1 MGTLSGSP
9 VKTIY
14 KKLAWYDSSSG
25 NLNYTND
32 SDVDTQISN
41 IKISGSMYIPAAQ
54 KLYLDGGTHTYFH
67 ESSNDVVQL
76 AGGVDQTAAV
86 RLINMTPK
94 SGAGAG
100 NTVYGLDAGSNLDS
114 ASIDN
119 TYFGYLAGDA
129 THSNADGNT
138 GIGTKTL
145 TTLTTGNGNVAIG
158 NDSMFSA
165 TEALYN
171 TALGTNSL
179 DADTKGTKSVALGYN
194 ALTAQNFDGSVDS
207 SNVESRNVA
216 VGFGAGAAITYGKQ
230 NVLIGYLA
238 GDNITTGKQN
248 IVIGHAAEISAVGTD
263 NEIVIGADATGLG
276 ANNIIIGNTSHTDMW
291 ISDQFNF
298 DIANTEFVMHDD
310 TDTADMFKIT
320 IGASG
325 ATTLSTID
333 DGAAVGHLSIDPDGN
348 TIFPNLTSSKKVQ
361 FKEASTDHSLDIY
374 HNADDVIFSH
384 PDNHA
389 VFNAGAS
396 KFFEIWYDGS
406 LRERVLGQS
415 YSHQFHY
422 GSNDYFAIQLHT
434 DGQTDLVTAN
444 GGVDTNAD
452 LNIIADGEMSL
463 QTATD
468 HHIKLGS
475 GTGFDRSSYDDA
487 ADVTVDFRDS
497 NKAHLD
503 MTGGSISG
511 TLTLQFPAVSGNFVL
526 VVQQDGSARTI
537 AAYAT
542 KDAAGNAGNND
553 GGTGGAIRWQGGS
566 VPDLTDGGNKRDI
579 LSFYWDATEEVC
591 YGVASLNF

>member
-1 MGTLSGSP
+1 MGTLTSAA
-9 VKTIY
+9 VKEVY

-32 SDVDTQISN
+32 SDADTQISN

-76 AGGVDQTAAV
+76 AGGIDQTTAV
-86 RLINMTPK
+86 RLINLTPK

-100 NTVYGLDAGSNLDS
+100 NTVYGEDAGSN
-114 ASIDN
+114 IDAN
-119 TYFGYLAGDA
+119 TIQCTYFGAKAGDA
-129 THSNADGNT
+129 THSDADANT
-138 GIGTKTL
+138 GVGYISL
-145 TTLTTGNGNVAIG
+145 TSCTTGDQNTAIG
-158 NDSMFSA
+158 KGSLYA
-165 TEALYN
+165 LTEGTHN
-171 TALGTNSL
+171 TALGSNSL
-179 DADTKGTKSVALGYN
+179 DADTKGNYSTAVGYG
-194 ALTAQNFDGSVDS
+194 ALTTQNLTSSTDTYNTSVGAKS
-207 SNVESRNVA
+207 GWA
-216 VGFGAGAAITYGKQ
+216 VTTGIKNT
-230 NVLIGYLA
+230 LIGA
-238 GDNITTGKQN
+238 QSGEAITTGSQN
-248 IVIGHAAEISAVGTD
+248 ICIGYNSETSAIDTD
-263 NEIVIGADATGLG
+263 NEIVIGEALTGLG
-276 ANNIIIGNTSHTDMW
+276 ANKIIIGNTSHTDMW

-325 ATTLSTID
+325 ATTLSTVD
-333 DGAAVGHLSIDPDGN
+333 DGDAVGHLTIDPDGN

-374 HNADDVIFSH
+374 HNADDVIFGH
-384 PDNHA
+384 PDNHV
-389 VFNAGAS
+389 VFNAGTS
-396 KFFEIWYDGS
+396 KYFELWYDGG

-415 YSHQFHY
+415 YSHQFHH

-444 GGVDTNAD
+444 GGVDANAD

-475 GTGFDRSSYDDA
+475 GTGFDRSSYTDA

-553 GGTGGAIRWQGGS
+553 GGTGGAVRWQGGS
-566 VPDLTDGGNKRDI
+566 APDLTDGGNKRDI